1 MTASK
6 IVAAAA
12 SGVGGAGLDVDEV
25 FSTFLYEGESS
36 AQTINNGIDL
46 SGEGGLVWGKKR
58 SASYQHNL
66 FDTARGVNKSLS
78 SNTSGA
84 EATETGVTAFNSN
97 GFTLGT
103 WGGLNDNGEDFVSWT
118 FRKAEKFFDV
128 VTYTGDS
135 GSDKAISHNLGSV
148 PGMIIVKRRNA
159 SEDWGV
165 WHRDIHAG
173 STRVMYLNST
183 GGITTS
189 NSLYGSNPTSTH
201 FYVGNHPVSNNE
213 NDTYVA
219 YLFAHNDGDGV
230 FGPNGDAD
238 IIKCGSYTGN
248 GNTDGPTVN
257 LGFEPQWL
265 LIKGG
270 INDNWSM
277 FDVMRGIH
285 YRSTSN
291 QDPQLIS
298 NTTDVEA
305 TGDRLRIEPTGFKLT
320 HSAGDTNGSGDTHIY
335 MAIRRGPLAAPENG
349 TDVFHPR
356 YQTSGYGNEFTTNFP
371 VDLALTAKTG
381 GSTANALVGTRM
393 LSDNKYLQTNVNNA
407 LENSNN
413 IWNFDGPS
421 TKFTQQFST
430 GAANVTWCWRRAHSY
445 FDIVAYDG
453 TSSAQNITHNLGVVP
468 EMMWVKSTSN
478 ANSWTVFHKD
488 QGATK
493 RAFLSGS
500 QAFDTGSTIWN
511 NTAPTATQFTVGT
524 DSNTNSNGHEFIAYL
539 FATASGVSKVG
550 SYTGT
555 GQSGGDI
562 TVDCGFSSGARFV
575 LIKRTDA
582 SGSWWVADTAR
593 GIVDGH
599 DNLIELNGQ
608 GAQITNYN
616 MVEPSSSGFIVNGSG
631 GNSDN
636 SWNDSGGNYI
646 FYAIA

>member
-6 IVAAAA
+6 LVLNAA

-25 FSTFLYEGESS
+25 FSTFLHTGNDSTRNI
-36 AQTINNGIDL
+36 QNGIDL
-46 SGEGGLVWGKKR
+46 TEGGLVWGKTR
-58 SASYQHNL
+58 TASYKHVL
-66 FDTARGVNKSLS
+66 FDTARHALNANRALS
-78 SNTSGA
+78 SNSNAA

-97 GFTLGT
+97 GFTIGS
-103 WGGLNDNGEDFVSWT
+103 WAGLNDSSQTFVTWT
-118 FRKAEKFFDV
+118 FRKAKKFFDV
-128 VTYTGDS
+128 VAYTGNS
-135 GSDKAISHNLGSV
+135 ASDRAISHNLDSV

-165 WHRDIHAG
+165 WHRDIHAN
-173 STRVMYLNST
+173 STKVMYLNST
-183 GGITTS
+183 GGIVTS
-189 NSLYGSNPTSTH
+189 NSIYGSNPTSTH
-201 FYVGNHPVSNNE
+201 FYVGDHPVSNNE

-219 YLFAHNDGDGV
+219 YLFAHNDGDGG
-230 FGPNGDAD
+230 FGPDGDAD

-248 GNTDGPTVN
+248 GNDDGPTVS

-270 INDNWSM
+270 VNDNWSM

-285 YRSTSN
+285 FRSTSN

-320 HSAGDTNGSGDTHIY
+320 KNAGDTNGNGDTHIY
-335 MAIRRGPLAAPENG
+335 MAIRRGPLAKPESG

-381 GSTANALVGTRM
+381 GSSANALVGTRM
-393 LSDNKYLQTNVNNA
+393 LSDNKYLQTNQNNA

-421 TKFTQQFST
+421 TKFTQSFST
-430 GAANVTWCWRRAHSY
+430 GAANVTWCWKRAPSY
-445 FDIVAYDG
+445 FDVAYDG
-453 TSSAQNITHNLGVVP
+453 TSSAQNITHNLGVAP

-493 RAFLSGS
+493 RAFLSS
-500 QAFDTGSTIWN
+500 SNAFDTGSTIWN
-511 NTAPTATQFTVGT
+511 DTAPTATQFTVGT
-524 DSNTNSNGHEFIAYL
+524 DSNTNYSGHEFIAYL
-539 FATASGVSKVG
+539 FATTNGVSKVG
-550 SYTGT
+550 SYTGD
-555 GQSGGDI
+555 GSDGKVI
-562 TVDCGFSSGARFV
+562 DCGFSNGSRFV
-575 LIKRTDA
+575 LIKKADA
-582 SGSWWVADTAR
+582 SGSWWVFDDAR
-593 GIVDGH
+593 GIVSGNDPH
-599 DNLIELNGQ
+599 IALNTQ
-608 GAQITNYN
+608 AAQETSYDAIDQNN
-616 MVEPSSSGFIVNGSG
+616 SGFAVNTAGYDM
-631 GNSDN
+631 NSN
-636 SWNDSGGNYI
+636 GATYI